1 MPHPPHPPSTDQGVV
16 AFLWGAGLAVF
27 VFFGLVAVDVSR
39 AAAIVLALVTF
50 AGVWLLV
57 RLRGE
62 EPPPRR

>member
-1 MPHPPHPPSTDQGVV
+1 MHPPRPPHVDQGVI

-27 VFFGLVAVDVSR
+27 VYFGLVAVGFD
-39 AAAIVLALVTF
+39 AATAIVLSLVTF

-62 EPPPRR
+62 DTPPRR

>member
-1 MPHPPHPPSTDQGVV
+1 MPHPPRPPSMDQGVV
-16 AFLWGAGLAVF
+16 AFFWGAGLAVF

-39 AAAIVLALVTF
+39 AMAIVLALLTF

-62 EPPPRR
+62 EPPSRR

>member
-1 MPHPPHPPSTDQGVV
+1 MPHPPRPPSMDQGVV
-16 AFLWGAGLAVF
+16 AFFWGAGLAVF

-39 AAAIVLALVTF
+39 AMAIVLALLTF

-62 EPPPRR
+62 EPPRR